1 MSRARIATIAL
12 AIALLAAVWS
22 LVLLATGG
30 FDVTLVGVVITAHD
44 VTRPA
49 ALGLLAAVVYLVA
62 RGPRTVAAA
71 LAARARG
78 IDRGLARLQVP
89 DRLAAWMAIL
99 IAIVIAVIGVAWNAG
114 VVGGADSYGYVSQ
127 AELWRQGIPILPQPF
142 AAQVPWPN
150 GDWTFTPLGY
160 RVADGG
166 GAIVPTYSV
175 GLPLVMAG
183 VKTVFGHVAMFWI
196 APLAGAVLVLVAY
209 GAGRR
214 LASPQA
220 GLVAA
225 WLTATSPALLGDL
238 MVPTSDLL
246 AAAALSSAG
255 LLLLRRS
262 RLAVLLSG
270 LAVTIALPVRPNL
283 VPVAAVLGIW
293 LLLAR
298 GPDGRSHWR
307 GRMNDVLAFALAAAP
322 GVLIPAWSNWHLY
335 GSPFVSGYGG
345 LSEIY
350 QWRHLPVNLQQYPAR
365 LVDAHA
371 WLTPVGLAAVLIP
384 VRALWSGVR
393 ERRTLALVACFVAV
407 LITQYLFYDPVHGA
421 LRFFLPAWPVL
432 TVGVAQVALF
442 VARPGW
448 RGALVGLA
456 IAVYGANVVYQTA
469 RSGGLDVRSERKYSS
484 AGEAARA
491 RSERGSILFAMQHSG
506 SARYYAGRM
515 TLRYDLLDPAWLDR
529 SVDWLS
535 AQGVPSYALLDDW
548 EVKDF
553 KRRFAGQARVAQLDV
568 PVFVYQGAVV
578 THFYDLTRPSSSRG
592 PTETIVD
599 RFDGPRFP
607 LPAPP
612 PRFDFRR

>member
-1 MSRARIATIAL
+1 MSRPRIATIAL

-22 LVLLATGG
+22 IVLLATGG
-30 FDVTLVGVVITAHD
+30 FDVTLFGVVITAHD

-49 ALGLLAAVVYLVA
+49 ALGTLAAVVYLVA
-62 RGPRTVAAA
+62 RGPGTVAAA

-78 IDRGLARLQVP
+78 IDRGLARLRVP
-89 DRLAAWMAIL
+89 DRLASWMAML
-99 IAIVIAVIGVAWNAG
+99 IAIVIAVIGVARNSG

-127 AELWRQGIPILPQPF
+127 AELWRQGVPILPQPF

-160 RVADGG
+160 QVADGG

-183 VKTVFGHVAMFWI
+183 VKTVFGHAAMFWI
-196 APLAGAVLVLVAY
+196 APLAGAALVLVAY

-238 MVPTSDLL
+238 TVPTSDLL
-246 AAAALSSAG
+246 AAAALSAAC
-255 LLLLRRS
+255 LLVLRRS
-262 RLAVLLSG
+262 RLSVLLAG

-283 VPVAAVLGIW
+283 ATAAAVLGIW

-298 GPDGRSHWR
+298 GPEGRSHWR
-307 GRMNDVLAFALAAAP
+307 VRMNDVLVFALAAAP
-322 GVLIPAWSNWHLY
+322 GVLIPAWSNWRLY

-345 LSEIY
+345 LGEIY
-350 QWRHLPVNLQQYPAR
+350 QWRHLPLNLQEYPAR
-365 LVDAHA
+365 FVDAHA

-384 VRALWSGVR
+384 VRALWPSVR
-393 ERRTLALVACFVAV
+393 ERSALALVAIFVAS
-407 LITQYLFYDPVHGA
+407 LIVPHLFYDPVHGA
-421 LRFFLPAWPVL
+421 LRFFLPALPFLASGSAV
-432 TVGVAQVALF
+432 VALF
-442 VARPGW
+442 FARPGW
-448 RGALVGLA
+448 RGTLVGLTLA
-456 IAVYGANVVYQTA
+456 AYGANVVYQA
-469 RSGGLDVRSERKYSS
+469 GLDVRSERKYSA

-491 RSERGSILFAMQHSG
+491 HSERGSILFAMQHSG

-529 SVDWLS
+529 SVEWLS

-578 THFYDLTRPSSSRG
+578 THFYDLTRPSSSRA

-607 LPAPP
+607 RPAPP

>member
-1 MSRARIATIAL
+1 MSRSRIATIAL

-49 ALGLLAAVVYLVA
+49 ALGILAAVVYLVA
-62 RGPRTVAAA
+62 KGPGTVAAA

-78 IDRGLARLQVP
+78 IDRGLAHLQVP
-89 DRLAAWMAIL
+89 DRLAFWLAIL
-99 IAIVIAVIGVAWNAG
+99 IAIVVAAIGVERNAG
-114 VVGGADSYGYVSQ
+114 VIGGADSYGYVSQ
-127 AELWRQGIPILPQPF
+127 AELWRQGVLPILPQPF

-160 RVADGG
+160 QVADGG

-183 VKTVFGHVAMFWI
+183 VKTVFGHAAMFWI
-196 APLAGAVLVLVAY
+196 APLAGAALVLVAY

-238 MVPTSDLL
+238 TVPTSDLL
-246 AAAALSSAG
+246 AAAALSAAC

-262 RLAVLLSG
+262 RLSVLLAG

-283 VPVAAVLGIW
+283 ATAAVVLGIW

-307 GRMNDVLAFALAAAP
+307 VRMNDVLAFALAAAP

-350 QWRHLPVNLQQYPAR
+350 QWRHLPLNLQQYPAR
-365 LVDAHA
+365 FVEAHA

-384 VRALWSGVR
+384 VRALWPSVR
-393 ERRTLALVACFVAV
+393 ERSTLALVAIFVAS
-407 LITQYLFYDPVHGA
+407 LIAPQLFYDPVHGA
-421 LRFFLPAWPVL
+421 LRFFLPALPFLASGTAV
-432 TVGVAQVALF
+432 VALF
-442 VARPGW
+442 FARPGW
-448 RGALVGLA
+448 RGALVGLTLA
-456 IAVYGANVVYQTA
+456 AYGANVVAQA
-469 RSGGLDVRSERKYSS
+469 GLDVRSERKYSS

-491 RSERGSILFAMQHSG
+491 HSERGSILFAMQHSG

-607 LPAPP
+607 RPAPP

>member
-1 MSRARIATIAL
+1 MSRPRIATSAL

-30 FDVTLVGVVITAHD
+30 FDVTLFRVVITAHD

-49 ALGLLAAVVYLVA
+49 ALGTLAAVVYLVA
-62 RGPRTVAAA
+62 RGPGTVAAG

-99 IAIVIAVIGVAWNAG
+99 IAIVVAVIGVALNAG

-127 AELWRQGIPILPQPF
+127 AELWRQGVPILPQPF

-183 VKTVFGHVAMFWI
+183 VKTVFGHAAMFWI
-196 APLAGAVLVLVAY
+196 APLAGAALVLVAY

-220 GLVAA
+220 GLIAA

-238 MVPTSDLL
+238 TVPTSDLL
-246 AAAALSSAG
+246 AAAALSSAC
-255 LLLLRRS
+255 LLVLRRS

-270 LAVTIALPVRPNL
+270 LAVTIALPIRPNL
-283 VPVAAVLGIW
+283 APVAAVLGFW

-298 GPDGRSHWR
+298 APDGRSDWR
-307 GRMNDVLAFALAAAP
+307 VRVNDVLVFALAAAP
-322 GVLIPAWSNWHLY
+322 GVLIPAWSNWRLY

-350 QWRHLPVNLQQYPAR
+350 QWRHLLLNLQQYPAR

-393 ERRTLALVACFVAV
+393 EQRTLALVACFVAV
-407 LITQYLFYDPVHGA
+407 LITQYLFYDPVHGQ
-421 LRFFLPAWPVL
+421 LRFFLPAWPFLASGTAV
-432 TVGVAQVALF
+432 VALF
-442 VARPGW
+442 FARPGW

-456 IAVYGANVVYQTA
+456 MAAYGANVVYQT
-469 RSGGLDVRSERKYSS
+469 GFDVRSERKYSS

-553 KRRFAGQARVAQLDV
+553 KRRFAGQVRVGQLDV
-568 PVFVYQGAVV
+568 PVFVYQGVVV

-607 LPAPP
+607 RPAPP
-612 PRFDFRR
+612 PRFDFKR

>member
-1 MSRARIATIAL
+1 VSRSRIATIAL

-22 LVLLATGG
+22 LVLVATGG
-30 FDVTLVGVVITAHD
+30 FDVTLLGVVITAHD

-49 ALGLLAAVVYLVA
+49 ALGILAAVVYLVA
-62 RGPRTVAAA
+62 RGPGTIAAA
-71 LAARARG
+71 LTARARG
-78 IDRGLARLQVP
+78 IDRGLTRLRVP
-89 DRLAAWMAIL
+89 DRLASWMALL
-99 IAIVIAVIGVAWNAG
+99 IAIVIAVIGVERNAG
-114 VVGGADSYGYVSQ
+114 VIGGADSYGYVSQ
-127 AELWRQGIPILPQPF
+127 AELWRQGVPILPQPF

-160 RVADGG
+160 QVADGG

-183 VKTVFGHVAMFWI
+183 VKTVFGHAAMFWI
-196 APLAGAVLVLVAY
+196 APLAGAALVLVAY

-238 MVPTSDLL
+238 TVPTSDLL
-246 AAAALSSAG
+246 AAAALSAAC

-262 RLAVLLSG
+262 RLSVLLSG
-270 LAVTIALPVRPNL
+270 LAVSIALLVRPNL
-283 VPVAAVLGIW
+283 ATAAAVLGIW

-298 GPDGRSHWR
+298 GPDGRSPWR
-307 GRMNDVLAFALAAAP
+307 VRMNDVLAFALAAAP
-322 GVLIPAWSNWHLY
+322 GVLIPAWSNWLLH

-350 QWRHLPVNLQQYPAR
+350 QWRHLPLNLQQYPAR
-365 LVDAHA
+365 FVDAHA

-384 VRALWSGVR
+384 VRALWPSVR
-393 ERRTLALVACFVAV
+393 ERSTLALVAVFVAS
-407 LITQYLFYDPVHGA
+407 LIAPQMFYDPVHGA
-421 LRFFLPAWPVL
+421 LRFFLPALPFLASGTAV
-432 TVGVAQVALF
+432 VALF
-442 VARPGW
+442 FARPGW

-456 IAVYGANVVYQTA
+456 LAVYGANVVYQA
-469 RSGGLDVRSERKYSS
+469 GLDVRSERKYSA

-535 AQGVPSYALLDDW
+535 AQGVRSYALLDDW

-607 LPAPP
+607 RPAPP